1 MRSRVLLF
9 EKVRRQFYNFRCME
23 NSAETKSKTIFAG
36 TLYWLAL
43 PFKKT
48 WRGFRALNCWLQ
60 ALIWTLFGIGVFCL
74 AIWVG
79 VAWTIRETINNFGAK
94 ILGVDQCRVEYVLLN
109 PFGCHVELRGLL
121 IGKPLGGNYSHNLL
135 EAKEINFDLEVGS
148 LLTDTIVIEDL
159 TVEGLSMTYEKPLT
173 AKTNI
178 NAIVDHLSSAEKA
191 EKEEAKKEVKAEN
204 DVPAKEIYIA
214 AKHIN
219 IDGAQMWIAVSVAPV
234 PMPPVTIKL
243 DNVGTDSKLSPTMF
257 GVRLLL
263 NFLNLFNRVDLGAI
277 GDAAGT
283 AANATLNAAGTA
295 AGATIDAATNASKAV
310 LNLFGA
316 GDDDEKNDK
325 K

>member
-1 MRSRVLLF
+1 
-9 EKVRRQFYNFRCME
+9 ME
-23 NSAETKSKTIFAG
+23 NSTKTKSKTIFAG

-60 ALIWTLFGIGVFCL
+60 ALIWTLWGIGVFCL

-121 IGKPLGGNYSHNLL
+121 IGKPVSGNYSHNLL
-135 EAKEINFDLEVGS
+135 EAKKINFDLEVGS

-159 TVEGLSMTYEKPLT
+159 TVEGLLMTYEKPLT

-191 EKEEAKKEVKAEN
+191 EAKKEVKNEN

-219 IDGAQMWIAVSVAPV
+219 IDGAQMWITVSVAPV
-234 PMPPVTIKL
+234 PMPPITIKL

-263 NFLNLFNRVDLGAI
+263 NFLNLFNRVDLNAI

-295 AGATIDAATNASKAV
+295 AGATVDVATNAGKAV

>member
-1 MRSRVLLF
+1 
-9 EKVRRQFYNFRCME
+9 ME
-23 NSAETKSKTIFAG
+23 NSTKTKSKTIFAG
-36 TLYWLAL
+36 TLYRLAL

-60 ALIWTLFGIGVFCL
+60 ALIWTLLGIGVFCL

-121 IGKPLGGNYSHNLL
+121 IGKPVSGNYSHNLL
-135 EAKEINFDLEVGS
+135 EAKKINFDLEVGS

-159 TVEGLSMTYEKPLT
+159 TVEGLLMTYEKPLT

-191 EKEEAKKEVKAEN
+191 EAKKEGKNEN

-263 NFLNLFNRVDLGAI
+263 NFLNLFRVDLNAI
-277 GDAAGT
+277 GDAAGTAANATLNATGT

-295 AGATIDAATNASKAV
+295 AGATVDAATNAGKAV

>member
-1 MRSRVLLF
+1 
-9 EKVRRQFYNFRCME
+9 ME
-23 NSAETKSKTIFAG
+23 NSTKTKSKTIFAG

-60 ALIWTLFGIGVFCL
+60 ALIWTLWGIGVFCL

-109 PFGCHVELRGLL
+109 PFGCHVELHGLL
-121 IGKPLGGNYSHNLL
+121 IGKPVSGNYSHNLL

-159 TVEGLSMTYEKPLT
+159 TVEGLLMTYEKPLT

-191 EKEEAKKEVKAEN
+191 EAKKEVKNEN

-234 PMPPVTIKL
+234 PMPPITIKL

-263 NFLNLFNRVDLGAI
+263 NFLNLFNRVDLNAI
-277 GDAAGT
+277 GDEAGT
-283 AANATLNAAGTA
+283 AAGATLNAAGTA
-295 AGATIDAATNASKAV
+295 AGATVDATTNAGRAV

>member
-9 EKVRRQFYNFRCME
+9 EKVRRQFYNFKRME
-23 NSAETKSKTIFAG
+23 NSTKTKSKTIFAG

-60 ALIWTLFGIGVFCL
+60 ALIWTLLGIGVFCL

-121 IGKPLGGNYSHNLL
+121 IGKPVSGNYSHNLL

-159 TVEGLSMTYEKPLT
+159 TVEGLLMTYEKPLT

-191 EKEEAKKEVKAEN
+191 EAKKEVKNEN

-263 NFLNLFNRVDLGAI
+263 NFLNLFNRVDLNAI

-295 AGATIDAATNASKAV
+295 AGASVDAATNAGKAV

>member
-1 MRSRVLLF
+1 
-9 EKVRRQFYNFRCME
+9 ME
-23 NSAETKSKTIFAG
+23 NSTKTKSKTIFAG
-36 TLYWLAL
+36 TLYRLAL

-60 ALIWTLFGIGVFCL
+60 ALIWTLLGIGVFCL

-121 IGKPLGGNYSHNLL
+121 IGKPVSGNYSHNLL
-135 EAKEINFDLEVGS
+135 EAKKINFDLEVGS

-159 TVEGLSMTYEKPLT
+159 TVEGLLMTYEKPLT

-191 EKEEAKKEVKAEN
+191 EAKKEVKNEN

-263 NFLNLFNRVDLGAI
+263 NFLNLFNRVDLNAI

-283 AANATLNAAGTA
+283 AAGATLNAAGTA
-295 AGATIDAATNASKAV
+295 AGATVDAATNAGKAV

>member
-1 MRSRVLLF
+1 
-9 EKVRRQFYNFRCME
+9 ME
-23 NSAETKSKTIFAG
+23 NSTKTKSKTIFAG
-36 TLYWLAL
+36 TLYRLAL

-60 ALIWTLFGIGVFCL
+60 ALIWTLLGIGVFCL

-121 IGKPLGGNYSHNLL
+121 IGKPVRGNYSHNLL
-135 EAKEINFDLEVGS
+135 EAKKINFDLEVGS

-159 TVEGLSMTYEKPLT
+159 TVEGLLMTYEKPLT

-191 EKEEAKKEVKAEN
+191 EAKKEVKNEN

-234 PMPPVTIKL
+234 PMPPITIKL

-263 NFLNLFNRVDLGAI
+263 NFLNLFNRVDLNAI

-295 AGATIDAATNASKAV
+295 AGATVDATTNAGKAV